1 MTEIL
6 KAIVHNLGE
15 NIPQMIT
22 FISTPIDL
30 QPWEQFAQ
38 AQFIS
43 SSTTELN
50 LTSLLRDM
58 LGHASVPAIFGHA
71 LMEKYPGILHDMYDM
86 DAGRSYLLRKL
97 PPWIPWP
104 GIVQAHMA
112 RFKVWQCLDEQ
123 QKVLDAMVKGEAV
136 ESAWGYLENVSML
149 VLERNAIYRG
159 TQPTHP
165 PASFVGYSIAE
176 HDISTEHDIDIKE
189 RADITVSPFPLLPN
203 PSILPEIQILSSL
216 AGNPSLLLT
225 WQIQYI
231 LTIPGL
237 IDRIRTQIGPY
248 ATVTKPF
255 FIGTICEA
263 PKLVLNHEGLSKKC
277 PLLRST
283 YLETLRIVD
292 ENWDV
297 KKAAMEG
304 VSTVELDGMAFP
316 GTFDPERFLAT
327 SSKEKEELT
336 LSAEIINSSLYKSN
350 VFMERTCLSLVAGIL
365 MFWDISPAN
374 KSAGWEIPE
383 KQKIGGIAVPAS
395 ETRVKIRRRRFE
407 WVE

>member
-1 MTEIL
+1 
-6 KAIVHNLGE
+6 
-15 NIPQMIT
+15 
-22 FISTPIDL
+22 
-30 QPWEQFAQ
+30 
-38 AQFIS
+38 
-43 SSTTELN
+43 
-50 LTSLLRDM
+50 
-58 LGHASVPAIFGHA
+58 
-71 LMEKYPGILHDMYDM
+71 M

-136 ESAWGYLENVSML
+136 ESAWGYLEDVSML
-149 VLERNAIYRG
+149 VLKRNAVFRG

-165 PASFVGYSIAE
+165 SASFIGYSIAE
-176 HDISTEHDIDIKE
+176 HNLSTEHGIDIKE
-189 RADITVSPFPLLPN
+189 RADITVSLFPLLPS

-216 AGNPSLLLT
+216 VGNPSLLLT

-231 LTIPGL
+231 LAIPGL

-248 ATVTKPF
+248 ATVAKPF
-255 FIGTICEA
+255 FIGTISEA

-283 YLETLRIVD
+283 YLETLRLVD

-304 VSTVELDGMAFP
+304 VSTVKLDGMAFP

-374 KSAGWEIPE
+374 KSAGWEMPE
-383 KQKIGGIAVPAS
+383 KHKIGGIAVPAS